1 MDIEH
6 LIAEFAVRPLGE
18 LRLGPLALPI
28 TNTAAAE
35 AAAALAMF
43 LLLRWLARGAAV
55 VPDRRG
61 VVIEALVAFVRWIV
75 ESNAR
80 PEAMRGFAWFFA
92 LFCFVLAGNLA
103 GLVPAAFAP
112 HAQIVT
118 TGALA
123 VGVFATVLAILLVR
137 HRWRFVRLFAP
148 RGVPLW
154 MLPLVVPIEAISFL
168 ARPVT
173 LALRLFANMTA
184 GHMVL
189 GVIAALALAAPWWL
203 AWLPSGFGV
212 IQIGLEALVCLLQA
226 YIFTVLACVYVDDA
240 LAGGH

>member
-6 LIAEFAVRPLGE
+6 LIAEFAVRTLGE
-18 LRLGPLALPI
+18 VRIGDFTLPI

-35 AAAALAMF
+35 AAGALAMF
-43 LLLRWLARGAAV
+43 LLLRWMAGGVGV
-55 VPDRRG
+55 VPSRRG
-61 VVIEALVAFVRWIV
+61 LVLEMLVAFVRWIV
-75 ESNAR
+75 QSNAR
-80 PEAMRGFAWFFA
+80 AEAMRGFSWFFA
-92 LFCFVLAGNLA
+92 LFCFVLAGNLV

-123 VGVFATVLAILLVR
+123 IGVFAVVLGILFAR
-137 HRWRFVRLFAP
+137 HRWRFVHLFAP

-168 ARPVT
+168 ARPIT

-189 GVIAALALAAPWWL
+189 GVIAALSLAAPWWL
-203 AWLPSGFGV
+203 AWLPSGFGIV
-212 IQIGLEALVCLLQA
+212 QIGMEIAICVLQA
-226 YIFTVLACVYVDDA
+226 YIFTVLACVYVNDA